1 MHGVEICAPVECQV
15 CGRQVATRPDG
26 SIRNHTGRYSAIRC
40 PGSTHH
46 DPVVRAVNAI
56 ANFKIGKP

>member
-26 SIRNHTGRYSAIRC
+26 SIRNHAGHGATNC

-46 DPVVRAVNAI
+46 DPVVRAANAI